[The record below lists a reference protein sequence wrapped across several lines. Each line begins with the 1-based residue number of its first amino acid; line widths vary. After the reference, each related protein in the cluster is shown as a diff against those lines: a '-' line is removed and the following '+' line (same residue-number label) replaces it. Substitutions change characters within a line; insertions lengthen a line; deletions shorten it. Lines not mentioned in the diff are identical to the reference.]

1 MIRVVIVDDHAVV
14 RLGVER
20 ALAGLHDVEVVATAA
35 NGVEALRATAEHL
48 PDVILMDIEMPGEMD
63 GIEATLQIRR
73 LHPDVR
79 IVILT
84 SHLDRGKIEAALQAG
99 ANGYTLKDGDLDELE
114 RAVRVAV
121 DGDYPISPKAARML
135 LERRPPAT
143 LAKPALSQREHD
155 VLALAARGYAN
166 KEIARSLWITERTV
180 KGHFTRIFRKIGVT
194 DRTQAA
200 LWAQRN
206 SLAEPQ
212 SRSES

>member
-1 MIRVVIVDDHAVV
+1 MIRVLIVDDHAVV

-20 ALAGLHDVEVVATAA
+20 ALTGLRDVQVIATAA
-35 NGVEALRATAEHL
+35 NGEEALRATAEHR
-48 PDVILMDIEMPGEMD
+48 PDVILMDIEMPGEID
-63 GIEATLQIRR
+63 GIEATLRIRR
-73 LHPDVR
+73 LHPDAR

-84 SHLDRGKIEAALQAG
+84 SHLDRGKIEAALRAG

-121 DGDYPISPKAARML
+121 DGDYPISPKAARLL
-135 LERRPPAT
+135 LECPPSAT
-143 LAKPALSQREHD
+143 HATPALSQREHD

-206 SLAEPQ
+206 SLGEP
-212 SRSES
+212 